1 MSENQHKPKTQ
12 KAYSGGFELR
22 LIDGYEFD
30 EVASALQK
38 SIRRNEEYNACFWL
52 YVLHQSG
59 YYKYAWKRLMVIAS
73 EDIGNGE
80 PMATVVVN
88 SLWQNYTFCI
98 DSKKRNSGDALLFL
112 FHAAMYLCRSEK
124 LREADTLVNLLT
136 KRYAAGERLEIPD
149 YAIDPHTDRGKQIHG
164 RWDTGTPEEHAERS
178 RKWFEIWSIVS
189 PKSKLPDKYLKRM
202 MEMDGLTK

>member
-1 MSENQHKPKTQ
+1 MN
-12 KAYSGGFELR
+12 GGFELR

-38 SIRRNEEYNACFWL
+38 SVRRNEEYDACFWL
-52 YVLHQSG
+52 YVLHTSG
-59 YYKYAWKRLMVIAS
+59 YYKYCWKRLMVIAS
-73 EDIGNGE
+73 EDIGNGN
-80 PMATVVVN
+80 PQASVVVN

-112 FHAAMYLCRSEK
+112 FQAAMYLCRSEK

-136 KRYAAGERLEIPD
+136 KEYKAGKRLEVPD
-149 YAIDPHTDRGKQIHG
+149 YALDPHTDIGKEKHG

-178 RKWFEIWSIVS
+178 RKWHEIWSYVT
-189 PKSKLPDKYLKRM
+189 PQSKEKDKYIEAMKK
-202 MEMDGLTK
+202 MDGLL